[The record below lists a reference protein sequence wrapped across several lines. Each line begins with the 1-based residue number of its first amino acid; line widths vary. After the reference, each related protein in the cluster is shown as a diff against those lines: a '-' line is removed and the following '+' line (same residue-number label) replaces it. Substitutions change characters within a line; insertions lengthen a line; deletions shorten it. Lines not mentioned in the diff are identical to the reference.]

1 MEQMKYSIRSQILA
15 CYYYGFKMNSD
26 KFYNISLKSS
36 QNPLNFAIK
45 KDIKIIK
52 EQVKSLFKD
61 NKNTLISIEPNPFL
75 IPTMKN
81 YLPVELSDKSNIFVV
96 IY

>member
-1 MEQMKYSIRSQILA
+1 MDKMKYSIRSQILD
-15 CYYYGFKMNSD
+15 CFYYGFKMNSD
-26 KFYNISLKSS
+26 KFYSITLKSS

-52 EQVKSLFKD
+52 EQVKSLFKE
-61 NKNTLISIEPNPFL
+61 NNNIVISIEPNPFL
-75 IPTMKN
+75 VPTMKN
-81 YLPVELSDKSNIFVV
+81 YLHVELSDKSNIFVV

>member
-1 MEQMKYSIRSQILA
+1 MEEMKYSIRSQILE
-15 CYYYGFKMNSD
+15 CFYYGFKMNSD
-26 KFYNISLKSS
+26 KFYNITLKSYE
-36 QNPLNFAIK
+36 NPLNFAIK

-52 EQVKSLFKD
+52 EQVKSLFKE
-61 NKNTLISIEPNPFL
+61 NNNILISIEPNPFL

-81 YLPVELSDKSNIFVV
+81 YLPIELSDKSNIFVV

>member
-1 MEQMKYSIRSQILA
+1 MEEMKYSIRSQILA

-26 KFYNISLKSS
+26 KFYSITLKSS

-52 EQVKSLFKD
+52 GHVESLFID
-61 NKNTLISIEPNPFL
+61 YNNTVISI
-75 IPTMKN
+75 
-81 YLPVELSDKSNIFVV
+81 
-96 IY
+96 

>member
-52 EQVKSLFKD
+52 EHVESIFKD
-61 NKNTLISIEPNPFL
+61 DNNTIISIEPNPFL

-81 YLPVELSDKSNIFVV
+81 YLQVELSDKSNIFVV